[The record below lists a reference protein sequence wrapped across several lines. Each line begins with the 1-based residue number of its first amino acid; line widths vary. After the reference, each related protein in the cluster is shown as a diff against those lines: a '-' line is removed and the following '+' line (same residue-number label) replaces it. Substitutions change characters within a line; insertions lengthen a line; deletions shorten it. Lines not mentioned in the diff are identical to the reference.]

1 MQSPAREST
10 LRWKANEFTNDVK
23 ALGSALLSALEKKL
37 RQGQEIAL
45 LHVVRAVKQKQIDD
59 ANLVVA
65 GLQKNQNLVTIRRG
79 YYKAGDAA
87 PRYRV
92 TSARPCGPE
101 IGEGIA
107 W

>member
-10 LRWKANEFTNDVK
+10 LTWKANEFTNDVK

-65 GLQKNQNLVTIRRG
+65 GLQKNQNLITIRRD

-87 PRYRV
+87 IRYAERAS
-92 TSARPCGPE
+92 TAQFSPQIDFR
-101 IGEGIA
+101 
-107 W
+107 